1 MPESRGH
8 KGGKGSARRTEV
20 PIPGRRRVGAIRGHY
35 VIEVERGGTPQKIN
49 QTLSRLKT
57 QANKKK
63 ILRVPQGDMDL
74 AAQQV
79 RKHKMHVIVTNLNKT
94 KRRNP

>member
-8 KGGKGSARRTEV
+8 KLGKGSAGRTEV
-20 PIPGRRRVGAIRGHY
+20 PIPGGRRLDAIRGYY

-49 QTLSRLKT
+49 HALSRLKT

-74 AAQQV
+74 AVQQV

-94 KRRNP
+94 KRRYP

>member
-8 KGGKGSARRTEV
+8 KEGKGTARRTEV
-20 PIPGRRRVGAIRGHY
+20 PIPGRRRVDAIRGLH

-49 QTLSRLKT
+49 QALLRLKT
-57 QANKKK
+57 QINKKK
-63 ILRVPQGDMDL
+63 ILRVPQSDMDL
-74 AAQQV
+74 AVEQV
-79 RKHKMHVIVTNLNKT
+79 QKQKMHVIVTNLSKA

>member
-8 KGGKGSARRTEV
+8 KEGKGRARRTKV
-20 PIPGRRRVGAIRGHY
+20 PIPGGRRVDAIRGHY

-49 QTLSRLKT
+49 QSLSRLRT
-57 QANKKK
+57 QTNKKK
-63 ILRVPQGDMDL
+63 ILRVPQSDMDL
-74 AAQQV
+74 AVQQV